1 MSLSPSLVPSL
12 KSSSHVNKSG
22 FTRCVSLVIHGDP
35 RTISYSFLSS
45 KCCKGHRGIVLSFFR
60 HRHLF
65 SLHEEGIFGGNN
77 SFLSFHNLHLMMKMG
92 FSSIPERERQ
102 KVGRNDCF
110 SSCYFILAL
119 LKTVS
124 YLCYEERKGCN
135 ISPLL
140 DIIIIFVFCGE
151 MDYYQRKNVLMV

>member
-1 MSLSPSLVPSL
+1 MIREQFLIH
-12 KSSSHVNKSG
+12 SSHLNVVKDIG
-22 FTRCVSLVIHGDP
+22 G
-35 RTISYSFLSS
+35 
-45 KCCKGHRGIVLSFFR
+45 LSFRFSDIDIF
-60 HRHLF
+60 F

-140 DIIIIFVFCGE
+140 DIIIIFVFCGK
-151 MDYYQRKNVLMV
+151 MDYYQRKNVVMV